1 MLRSDLDHRATAVL
15 RTSGASEPA
24 PVKTAEGQAEMSRRH
39 RGLSQ
44 RQRTMLLLV
53 DGRRSVSQVKQV
65 AVQAGA
71 VDTCFDELIE
81 LGLIAVP
88 KPPAIAPDPMT
99 VAAAPASSTPLPA
112 EPATFAPS
120 VPEHSL
126 SLDSEM
132 DTVLPETAVPSLPSL
147 PSLPSQ
153 LQALAPIPEDSVTS
167 SWLASLESAFG
178 DDSRSTDGAE
188 RDQALDEARRM
199 LMRAVRSKSPVT
211 GAMTLIRLRRART
224 REELFALFDEVDAH
238 ISTPM
243 RNLSGQQTLRHVRT
257 LLERPM

>member
-1 MLRSDLDHRATAVL
+1 MLRSDLDL
-15 RTSGASEPA
+15 GAKSIRSAGGPSEPA
-24 PVKTAEGQAEMSRRH
+24 PIKTAEGQAEMSRRH

-71 VDTCFDELIE
+71 ADTCFDELVE
-81 LGLIAVP
+81 LGLIAVQQP
-88 KPPAIAPDPMT
+88 ALLPPVPIPEALTPVENAPPPAQAANFSAV
-99 VAAAPASSTPLPA
+99 VAGQEISSDA
-112 EPATFAPS
+112 
-120 VPEHSL
+120 
-126 SLDSEM
+126 EM
-132 DTVLPETAVPSLPSL
+132 DTVLPLSAE
-147 PSLPSQ
+147 PSQ
-153 LQALAPIPEDSVTS
+153 MQAPVSVPGDSVTS
-167 SWLASLESAFG
+167 SWLASLESAYG
-178 DDSRSTDGAE
+178 DDSHGADGAE

-224 REELFALFDEVDAH
+224 REELFSLFDEVDAH

>member
-1 MLRSDLDHRATAVL
+1 MLRTEVD
-15 RTSGASEPA
+15 SGTTPVQIAGGPSEVA
-24 PVKTAEGQAEMSRRH
+24 PIKTAEGQAEMSRRH

-71 VDTCFDELIE
+71 PDTCFDELVE

-88 KPPAIAPDPMT
+88 EPAPIAPVLAP
-99 VAAAPASSTPLPA
+99 VSLAPAPTSPSEAGIVPEATRGPEIDSILPLSTTSSQMQMPV
-112 EPATFAPS
+112 S
-120 VPEHSL
+120 VPG
-126 SLDSEM
+126 
-132 DTVLPETAVPSLPSL
+132 
-147 PSLPSQ
+147 
-153 LQALAPIPEDSVTS
+153 DSVPS
-167 SWLASLESAFG
+167 SWLAALESAFG
-178 DDSRSTDGAE
+178 DDSRSADGVE
-188 RDQALDEARRM
+188 SDQALDEARRM

>member
-71 VDTCFDELIE
+71 ADTCFDELIE

-88 KPPAIAPDPMT
+88 KPAPIAPDPMT
-99 VAAAPASSTPLPA
+99 VAAAPASSTPLPT
-112 EPATFAPS
+112 EPATFAPP
-120 VPEHSL
+120 VPDHSM
-126 SLDSEM
+126 SLESEM
-132 DTVLPETAVPSLPSL
+132 DTVLPETAVPSSL